1 MLRLMNY
8 KMRKQITKSFDYLG
22 ISSATLC
29 LVHCL
34 VFPLI
39 SIIPIGISHNHWI
52 DLLFASIGLYAVVK
66 IVKTNTPRYIKAIL
80 LVSMFLILSSI
91 VITIVTHHHSF
102 ILYLGGIGMIIGH
115 LLNFRK
121 HKH

>member
-1 MLRLMNY
+1 M
-8 KMRKQITKSFDYLG
+8 KKQLSHSLDFLG

-29 LVHCL
+29 LIHCL

-66 IVKTNTPRYIKAIL
+66 ILKTSTPLYVK
-80 LVSMFLILSSI
+80 LILSFSMAMI
-91 VITIVTHHHSF
+91 FGSVLVTIFFHHHSWV
-102 ILYLGGIGMIIGH
+102 LYVGGVGMIIGH
-115 LLNFRK
+115 LFNFRF
-121 HKH
+121 HKHQ

>member
-1 MLRLMNY
+1 M
-8 KMRKQITKSFDYLG
+8 KKQLSLSLDFLG

-29 LVHCL
+29 LIHCL

-66 IVKTNTPRYIKAIL
+66 ILKTSTPLYVK
-80 LVSMFLILSSI
+80 LILSFSMAMI
-91 VITIVTHHHSF
+91 FGSVLVTILFHNHSLV
-102 ILYLGGIGMIIGH
+102 LYIGGVGMIIGH
-115 LLNFRK
+115 LLNFRF
-121 HKH
+121 HKHQ

>member
-1 MLRLMNY
+1 M
-8 KMRKQITKSFDYLG
+8 KKQLSHSLDFLG

-29 LVHCL
+29 LIHCM

-52 DLLFASIGLYAVVK
+52 DLLFALFGLYAVVK
-66 IVKTNTPRYIKAIL
+66 ILKTNTPMYIK
-80 LVSMFLILSSI
+80 LILSLSMAI
-91 VITIVTHHHSF
+91 IIGSVFVTIVFHHHSWV
-102 ILYLGGIGMIIGH
+102 LYLGGFGMIVGH
-115 LLNFRK
+115 LLNFRF